1 MEKINSLE
9 GKVLE
14 KNGLLDGRGFV
25 KVIKVGPET
34 HPEGYTPEY
43 MMAKAARVSYGS
55 DNKTPKADKGL
66 IEYLVR
72 HKHTSPLEMCNITY
86 CLKLPIAICRQ
97 LLRHRTGKFNEF
109 SQRYSTVPEEDFR
122 FKLSEFPEGL
132 RGKSEINHQGSVD
145 NLSDEKKNEILGVLE
160 EMDKKHDE
168 IYKLYQKLLDIG
180 YAKELARFNLPL
192 STYSLIYV
200 QFDLNNLMKFFQL
213 RCAEDAQYEIR
224 VYADAMKELAQ
235 QFFPICLNIY
245 DQYKNGIYLGK
256 YEKMMIRD
264 CKIPE
269 EITSKSLKA
278 SLTELANELK
288 IELID

>member
-1 MEKINSLE
+1 MESVNSLL
-9 GKVLE
+9 GKNLE
-14 KNGLLDGRGFV
+14 RNGLLDGRGFV

-34 HPEGYTPEY
+34 HPSEYTPEY
-43 MMAKAARVSYGS
+43 MIAKAARVSYGS
-55 DNKTPKADKGL
+55 DNKSPKADKGL

-72 HKHTSPLEMCNITY
+72 HKHTSPLEMCNITF
-86 CLKLPIAICRQ
+86 CLKVPIAICRQ

-109 SQRYSTVPEEDFR
+109 SQRYSTVPEENFR

-145 NLSDEKKNEILGVLE
+145 NLTDTQKKEIQDILEKLEKKHGEV
-160 EMDKKHDE
+160 
-168 IYKLYQKLLDIG
+168 YTLYQELLEKG

-200 QFDLNNLMKFFQL
+200 QFDLNNLIKFFQL

-224 VYADAMKELAQ
+224 VYADAMRDLAM
-235 QFFPICLNIY
+235 QFFPISLGIY
-245 DQYKNGIYLGK
+245 EQYENCMYLGK

-264 CKIPE
+264 RKIPE
-269 EITSKSLKA
+269 EVTSKSLRS
-278 SLTELANELK
+278 SLKDLAKDLN
-288 IELID
+288 IELIN

>member
-1 MEKINSLE
+1 MEKVNSLE
-9 GKVLE
+9 GKKLE

-43 MMAKAARVSYGS
+43 IIAKAARVSYGS
-55 DNKTPKADKGL
+55 DNKSPKADKGL

-86 CLKLPIAICRQ
+86 CLKVPIAICRQ

-109 SQRYSTVPEEDFR
+109 SQRYSKVPEEDFR
-122 FKLSEFPEGL
+122 FKLSEFPEGF

-145 NLSDEKKNEILGVLE
+145 NLTLIQKQQISKVLE
-160 EMDKKHDE
+160 DMDKKHDE
-168 IYKLYQKLLDIG
+168 MYKLYQDLLDLG

-200 QFDLNNLMKFFQL
+200 QFDLNNLIKFFQL
-213 RCAEDAQYEIR
+213 RCAQDAQYEIR
-224 VYADAMKELAQ
+224 VYADAMKELAE
-235 QFFPICLNIY
+235 QFFPICLNVNE
-245 DQYKNGIYLGK
+245 QYKNGIYLGK

-264 CKIPE
+264 CKIPDE
-269 EITSKSLKA
+269 VTSRSLRD
-278 SLTELANELK
+278 SLEQLARELK

>member
-1 MEKINSLE
+1 MEKVNSLE
-9 GKVLE
+9 GKKLE

-43 MMAKAARVSYGS
+43 IIAKAARVSYGS
-55 DNKTPKADKGL
+55 DNKSPKADKGL

-86 CLKLPIAICRQ
+86 CLKVPIAICRQ

-109 SQRYSTVPEEDFR
+109 SQRYSKVPEDDFR
-122 FKLSEFPEGL
+122 FKLSEFPEGY

-145 NLSDEKKNEILGVLE
+145 NLTLIQKQQISKVLE
-160 EMDKKHDE
+160 DMDKKHDE
-168 IYKLYQKLLDIG
+168 MYKLYQELLDLG

-200 QFDLNNLMKFFQL
+200 QFDLNNLIKFFQL
-213 RCAEDAQYEIR
+213 RCAQDAQYEIR
-224 VYADAMKELAQ
+224 VYADAMKELAE
-235 QFFPICLNIY
+235 QFFPICLNVNE
-245 DQYKNGIYLGK
+245 QYKNGIYLGK

-269 EITSKSLKA
+269 EVTSRSLRA
-278 SLTELANELK
+278 SLEQLARELK

>member
-1 MEKINSLE
+1 MEKVNSLE
-9 GKVLE
+9 GKKLE
-14 KNGLLDGRGFV
+14 KNSLLDGRGFV

-43 MMAKAARVSYGS
+43 IIAKAARVSYGS
-55 DNKTPKADKGL
+55 DNKSPKADKGL

-86 CLKLPIAICRQ
+86 CLKVPIAICRQ

-109 SQRYSTVPEEDFR
+109 SQRYSKVPEEDFR
-122 FKLSEFPEGL
+122 FKLSEFPEGF

-145 NLSDEKKNEILGVLE
+145 NLTLIQKQQISKVLE
-160 EMDKKHDE
+160 DMDKKHDE
-168 IYKLYQKLLDIG
+168 MYKLYQELLDLG

-200 QFDLNNLMKFFQL
+200 QFDLNNLIKFFQL
-213 RCAEDAQYEIR
+213 RCAQDAQYEIR
-224 VYADAMKELAQ
+224 VYADAMKELAE
-235 QFFPICLNIY
+235 QFFPICLNVNE
-245 DQYKNGIYLGK
+245 QYKNGIYLGK

-269 EITSKSLKA
+269 EVTSRSLRA
-278 SLTELANELK
+278 SLEQVARELK

>member
-1 MEKINSLE
+1 MEKVNSLD
-9 GKVLE
+9 GKILE
-14 KNGLLDGRGFV
+14 KNNLLDGRGFV

-43 MMAKAARVSYGS
+43 LVAKAARVSYGS
-55 DNKTPKADKGL
+55 DNKSAKADKGL

-122 FKLSEFPEGL
+122 FKLSEFPEGF

-145 NLSDEKKNEILGVLE
+145 NLTLIQKQQISKVLE
-160 EMDKKHDE
+160 DMDKKHDE
-168 IYKLYQKLLDIG
+168 MYKLYQELLDLG

-200 QFDLNNLMKFFQL
+200 QFDLNNLIKFFQL

-235 QFFPICLNIY
+235 QFFPISLNVNE
-245 DQYKNGIYLGK
+245 QYKNGIYLGK

-264 CKIPE
+264 CKIPD
-269 EITSKSLKA
+269 EITSKSLRA
-278 SLTELANELK
+278 SLEQLARELR